1 MLRTKKGGAIA
12 AVACGALLCAPAAAS
27 AADAVYGLTDSN
39 RLVRF
44 NTDAPGK
51 VLQTVPVQGLE
62 AGETLVGIDVRPRTT
77 SSTAS
82 ARRTASTGS
91 TR

>member
-27 AADAVYGLTDSN
+27 AADAVFGLTDNN
-39 RLVRF
+39 RIVRF

-51 VLQTVPVQGLE
+51 FLQTVPVQGL
-62 AGETLVGIDVRPRTT
+62 
-77 SSTAS
+77 
-82 ARRTASTGS
+82 
-91 TR
+91 